1 MARIYD
7 VVCLNCGE
15 TYEWCK
21 YDPPFEKCD
30 FCGCRLSDGD
40 WWNENARVFGVWS
53 SSGDVYEAAKTARTR
68 FFEERPG
75 GYRFRLPNGVWC
87 TIKPKEIAEFWFWFS
102 FKVRGES
109 IWLLFKAPNLAD
121 KVELLK
127 KRGTVPTE
135 DLCMVLYRKQ
145 SYSPSHPAAQS
156 IVKAVEA
163 NEKPELVAAACL

>member
-15 TYEWCK
+15 TYEWC
-21 YDPPFEKCD
+21 
-30 FCGCRLSDGD
+30 
-40 WWNENARVFGVWS
+40 AR
-53 SSGDVYEAAKTARTR
+53 A
-68 FFEERPG
+68 
-75 GYRFRLPNGVWC
+75 
-87 TIKPKEIAEFWFWFS
+87 
-102 FKVRGES
+102 S

-145 SYSPSHPAAQS
+145 TYSPSHPAAQS

>member
-1 MARIYD
+1 MARVYD

-87 TIKPKEIAEFWFWFS
+87 TIKPKEIPEFWFWFS
-102 FKVRGES
+102 FRVRGES

-127 KRGTVPTE
+127 KRGTVPM
-135 DLCMVLYRKQ
+135 DDVCMVIYKKQ
-145 SYSPSHPAAQS
+145 TYSPLYPAGLA
-156 IVKAVEA
+156 IIKAIEV
-163 NEKPELVAAACL
+163 NEKPQLVAAACL